1 MTIHVTETQQFI
13 VRTALEVSNA
23 DERLLDPKL
32 IDDMI
37 RAMLVIEGSGMQA
50 YMLRGSKWSHRS
62 RYWQDPAKATQ
73 QREELGLCVEWFQE
87 HIDQARGEAA
97 RRIRGNRK
105 RRIREMVQEAQHLQ
119 RYAGQQLRELEQ
131 RRRAMFNPDA
141 ANWDEAPRQLP
152 LGHPDE
158 DAA

>member
-13 VRTALEVSNA
+13 VRAALEVSNA

-73 QREELGLCVEWFQE
+73 EREELGLCVEWFQE

-97 RRIRGNRK
+97 RRIRGNRA
-105 RRIREMVQEAQHLQ
+105 RRQ
-119 RYAGQQLRELEQ
+119 RELERMLAENEEKQ
-131 RRRAMFNPDA
+131 RVRQEVRRLNREIKRTVQNIELMIA
-141 ANWDEAPRQLP
+141 
-152 LGHPDE
+152 
-158 DAA
+158 